1 MAKLYHARAAHCG
14 RKRLYRFQRAIGL
27 LKHWLLPNHIECEAC
42 DIAKAKQ
49 APHHGMLTPAQYPN
63 EIIHVDLMNM
73 KIADIHGNL
82 HSMTI
87 VDGKSRKK
95 TVYPMRAK
103 SDSTKALQKYIGFI
117 RVPPTDIRVD
127 AGGKFCRESAT
138 GLIDIC
144 RSMCINSQSSHL
156 MNITLMGLWRGRI
169 THCFDKLM
177 QCCF

>member
-1 MAKLYHARAAHCG
+1 
-14 RKRLYRFQRAIGL
+14 
-27 LKHWLLPNHIECEAC
+27 
-42 DIAKAKQ
+42 
-49 APHHGMLTPAQYPN
+49 
-63 EIIHVDLMNM
+63 
-73 KIADIHGNL
+73 
-82 HSMTI
+82 MTI

-127 AGGKFCRESAT
+127 AGGKFCGESAT

-177 QCCF
+177 QCCFQLAFQ